1 MNPHPTPLRTRADL
15 ERALAE
21 ARSLLPRLDHAGP
34 DETARFQALLQR
46 IAAYR
51 GADPP
56 AQQSPERQRLE
67 ALDGQLKAYGRR
79 WSRDDDAHTRHWS
92 SLLGGDMSPRR
103 KPD

>member
-1 MNPHPTPLRTRADL
+1 MDPHPTPLRTRADL

-21 ARSLLPRLDHAGP
+21 ARSMLPRLEQAGP
-34 DETARFQALLQR
+34 AEAARFQALLQR

-56 AQQSPERQRLE
+56 ARQSPERERIE

-79 WSRDDDAHTRHWS
+79 WSPGDPARTAHWS
-92 SLLGGDMSPRR
+92 AMLGGDVSPRR
-103 KPD
+103 KRD